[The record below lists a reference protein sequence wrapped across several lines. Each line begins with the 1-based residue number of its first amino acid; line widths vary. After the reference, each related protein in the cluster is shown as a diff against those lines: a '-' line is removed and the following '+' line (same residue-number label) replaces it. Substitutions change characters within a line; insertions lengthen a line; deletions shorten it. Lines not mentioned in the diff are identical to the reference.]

1 MGESK
6 TSPRR
11 LKAADRH
18 RLALK
23 DRKYGATYAQIAQ
36 RRGYA
41 SASGA
46 YKAVMTGLRETL
58 EEPAD
63 AVRQLELARLDTLMM
78 ASWPAALQGNWLAFD
93 RVLRVMERRA
103 RYLGLD
109 APARLAVDVT
119 LLNRVAEA
127 LEAVGVS
134 PADAF
139 NDLLAVL
146 AEQHGG
152 APDGR

>member
-11 LKAADRH
+11 LAAAERR
-18 RLALK
+18 RLALE
-23 DRKYGATYAQIAQ
+23 DRKYGATYRQIAE

-46 YKAVMTGLRETL
+46 YKAVMTGLRETQQ
-58 EEPAD
+58 EPAD

-78 ASWPAALQGNWLAFD
+78 ALWPLALKGDGLAID

-109 APARLAVDVT
+109 APARLAVDMT

-127 LEAVGVS
+127 LEAFGVS